1 MSNLFSMRRSMV
13 GVLAASAAVALSG
26 CGGSSA
32 KPRPDLLFVST
43 RSGVYDIYEMNADG
57 SLQRRVTSGS
67 SGNASTPKGLYY
79 EFDPAWSPDGK
90 SIAFASRRNGL
101 SSIYV
106 MDVSGRN
113 VRQLTSARTDDTHPS
128 FSPDGKEIA
137 FQRGLHVW
145 VMKADGTGA
154 HRITRDT
161 AAERDPAWSPDGR
174 WIAYSRGIS
183 DASVREIWLVH
194 PDGSEGHTLTSLN
207 GSASAPAWSPD
218 STRIAFS
225 DDAQVAGP
233 RLWAI
238 GVNGKG
244 ARRLTTST
252 TDEIDPAWSPQGT
265 TIAFSSD
272 GAIVAIPVSSTVV
285 TTLTDTKNNDSS
297 PAWNPVQAPAKKGY

>member
-1 MSNLFSMRRSMV
+1 MRRSAV
-13 GVLAASAAVALSG
+13 GVLVVSAVVALAG

-43 RSGVYDIYEMNADG
+43 RSGVYDIYEMNSDG
-57 SLQRRVTSGS
+57 GLQRRVTSGN
-67 SGNASTPKGLYY
+67 SGNASTPSGLYY

-90 SIAFASRRNGL
+90 SIAFASRRNGI
-101 SSIYV
+101 SNIYI
-106 MDVSGRN
+106 MDASGRN
-113 VRQLTSARTDDTHPS
+113 VSQLTTAGTDDVHPS

-137 FQRGLHVW
+137 FESGLRVW

-154 HRITRDT
+154 HRITHDT

-194 PDGSEGHTLTSLN
+194 PDGTGGHTLTSLN
-207 GSASAPAWSPD
+207 GSASGPAWSPNGKQ
-218 STRIAFS
+218 IAFS
-225 DDAQVAGP
+225 DDARVAGP
-233 RLWAI
+233 RLWEI

-244 ARRLTTST
+244 ARRLTTSSSA
-252 TDEIDPAWSPQGT
+252 EIDPAWSPQGT

-272 GAIVAIPVSSTVV
+272 GSIVVTPVGSAVE
-285 TTLTDTKNNDSS
+285 TTLTDSKNNDSS
-297 PAWNPVQAPAKKGY
+297 PAWNPVLPKASGY